1 MLRINFK
8 SSADMLRKG
17 LFILGRYANVRGME
31 RMLTAK
37 DIAKRFGVS
46 NSTARGWLLR
56 GRFAGA
62 ELRESELGQP
72 YWVAPESSVANF
84 TPPKPGPVPKV
95 QTPTVTAPRRSTRKQ
110 SSAKP

>member
-1 MLRINFK
+1 
-8 SSADMLRKG
+8 
-17 LFILGRYANVRGME
+17 
-31 RMLTAK
+31 MLTAK

-72 YWVAPESSVANF
+72 YWVAPESSVDNF
-84 TPPKPGPVPKV
+84 TPPKPGPVPK
-95 QTPTVTAPRRSTRKQ
+95 AKAAA
-110 SSAKP
+110 AKPARSSRKKKGAKSAS